1 MMIGSP
7 RITSEKPALPT
18 LWLDTSVLIN
28 FGRMAHGASLQPI
41 AIQRLARLKQLLEE
55 LVGNGKLICP
65 AADQEEEYVDGRLDR
80 EVHSEFLGLSL
91 GMHLRHRQGI
101 FDSQTQIG
109 MKAYVQSAD
118 TVNLPLSAY
127 FHSDPVEELNTAR
140 NRSIVIGANLLKDPE
155 ILARR
160 AAAKAEVQRVWES
173 LRQEFVAANRTYDQQ
188 LQEERRGYVDALVYK
203 VEEFQKKVAQGITPD
218 FWEFMGVEGFL
229 MFKVYWRDLGGTP
242 PGLEGVH
249 RYFCSSHFHNLP
261 VPRIRI
267 QLGAD
272 LLTGNQKILSG
283 DMMDVEMLSVAIP
296 VSHFVLTDKKM
307 AERIK
312 RRHIH
317 SDWDTEVFSMS
328 DIETLFTRLDA
339 LR

>member
-1 MMIGSP
+1 MNNGP
-7 RITSEKPALPT
+7 RIISEKPTVPT

-28 FGRMAHGASLQPI
+28 FGRMAHGGSLQPI
-41 AIQRLARLKQLLEE
+41 AIQRLTRLKQLLEE

-80 EVHSEFLGLSL
+80 EVHGDFLALSL

-101 FDSQTQIG
+101 FDSQAQIG
-109 MKAYVQSAD
+109 MKAYVQGAD
-118 TVNLPLSAY
+118 TITVPLSTY
-127 FHSDPVEELNTAR
+127 FHSDPVQELSTAR
-140 NRSIVIGANLLKDPE
+140 SRSIVIGAKLLRDPE

-160 AAAKAEVQRVWES
+160 AAAKAEVQRVWET
-173 LRQEFVAANRTYDQQ
+173 LRHEFVAENRTYDQQ
-188 LQEERRGYVDALVYK
+188 LQEERRGYADALVYK
-203 VEEFQKKVAQGITPD
+203 VQEFEQKLASGTAPG

-229 MFKVYWRDLGGTP
+229 MFKVYWRDLGGNP

-249 RYFCSSHFHNLP
+249 HYFCSRHFHRLP
-261 VPRIRI
+261 VPQIRI

-272 LLTGNQKILSG
+272 LLTGSQEILSG

-312 RRHIH
+312 RRQIH
-317 SDWDTEVFSMS
+317 SDWGAEVFSMS
-328 DIETLFTRLDA
+328 DIEMLFGRLEA